1 MAGGNPTRGLKL
13 VHHNVPPGPGIVLMC
28 AGDVPAAERVR
39 AKNFQAIER
48 FLKECAS
55 TTPVMLMA
63 LVATVSGEPR
73 GRKPTLPSKQFKTGL
88 RRKPDCFL
96 IATTK
101 GTMNKQRNPKQE
113 RRIGAGC
120 GISCSPCMAPA
131 WATGMTRADCGPVV
145 IMCLGTMYGHV
156 GMRWHVDA
164 LRLMWP
170 RLRARAVEVAELP
183 DAVLDLESC
192 DTVAALGP
200 STRVLVTNRCCPHR
214 SWEVRYPDSH

>member
-13 VHHNVPPGPGIVLMC
+13 VQHDVPPGPGIVLMC

-101 GTMNKQRNPKQE
+101 GTINKQRDPSKNAESE
-113 RRIGAGC
+113 RGVGSA
-120 GISCSPCMAPA
+120 AAHA
-131 WATGMTRADCGPVV
+131 WPPPGP
-145 IMCLGTMYGHV
+145 
-156 GMRWHVDA
+156 R
-164 LRLMWP
+164 
-170 RLRARAVEVAELP
+170 E
-183 DAVLDLESC
+183 
-192 DTVAALGP
+192 
-200 STRVLVTNRCCPHR
+200 
-214 SWEVRYPDSH
+214 